1 MIVQIVLTIDIQFT
15 QFQMKKLENYIF
27 TQIKNTPIFD
37 IIQQQIDDVN
47 TEYYDPKLF
56 LFPMTYKNLDR
67 LKQFNISQE
76 FSRISALNRLNMFAN
91 PYYNYSSDIQK
102 EATEI
107 INILS
112 SEKPDL
118 QNFFKVQLDYLNQSI
133 NMYSEHFN
141 LIEDNLDLKIL
152 KDCKLCADGEENIF
166 QFIVNGTKSEQYDLH
181 FTSPVPLQ
189 KLSKDVVFLIN
200 DFQDSHSVLK
210 TLHESASVY
219 DRIWFFQVTGET
231 KHRNLIQLVYGRDYV
246 SLQAAL
252 NAYKLISQ
260 YIEQKIENEYI
271 SSSLISLIIKQVIV
285 TTKGANYIVKQI
297 IDERI
302 VPTTASY
309 EIVFFVFGP
318 YNIVSSKYHYQD
330 KNINIFFISLPQAD
344 FQFVPPFKNVV
355 SLVYTSQQDYIN
367 IQLPKIVKHL
377 NQLFVST
384 GDEIG
389 SVNDSVIIARAL
401 FDKNSE
407 YIGMLL
413 VKPNVFRTFSD
424 VIMNNLDG
432 LSGTTLKIR
441 MMEQQRS
448 ILNPFYQFMP
458 SISYIGGTPE
468 PLIQTTPCQL
478 NDYAQIQ
485 FNDVLS
491 TTLIKVVKIHNS
503 SINSYTESLYGLYQ
517 MQISRKEFSINVA
530 ISSTA
535 LTTRNRN
542 RYSNIGCV
550 IPQSMIFQAP
560 QFNIT
565 KLRELTAVPFK
576 RTSDDCLVIDNDKC
590 VIKDIV
596 EISSKV
602 KQKVITEF
610 IPQMTIYCAE
620 KSKSSKFSLY
630 LDSDKLLSNIQSY
643 QDYLDV
649 NTIVNDYQYLKN
661 AMLQVDQTSI
671 NKFRIKYMN
680 LVAINQKQFLDID
693 TCILVQ
699 QDNKYI
705 STRQFS
711 SLKGQVV
718 VSPNLVYGLY
728 LKSAEIMHFSR
739 YLVQLESLLSNK
751 FIKSIYLGH
760 TWLADEDVSYSTI
773 YDQQKSI
780 ENIMGTQE
788 SKIINR
794 FCSDIARVYNT
805 HYFMFST
812 NQSNNEIVQNEQ
824 LKSNIDGTNGKF
836 RLSVVDQK
844 TFLTKPLISRTKSI
858 LGTPNVQGY
867 LTLELN
873 SKNIFQQLQFF
884 GTQFYIM
891 DGSGSILNGYDNEIQ
906 QQIKQI
912 LIKHKYLVQKQMN
925 STIQQVHITCTK
937 NNEFW
942 DSAYKRSVDNEF
954 TLIVNQNISRLI
966 GILTEDDYN
975 QSAVYQRTIIFDA
988 KSDLFYGGQIILM
1001 EFSVL
1006 NEFLIILKDVTT
1018 QVQVKSNIY
1027 IEQQLIDQFQ
1037 KSIPQN
1043 ITVLDSLYGDLT
1055 QRSNRIAQNID
1066 RFQLNQIESIVVS
1079 KNTNVYP
1086 IMIGCLSLILILI
1099 VIIVSCQQYKRQFQQ
1114 VVDINYFSS
1123 LDLSC
1128 NLFNNLFDN
1137 LSFQTE
1143 QQTTSPEFNFNGIER
1158 LTWPNVNYVF
1168 QDDQKNYHNTVNFE
1182 HTDLLSQLHFQ
1193 SNPENYVSFIVHCT
1207 QQQYCN
1213 FVILQTKL
1221 DSFLPNKLQLFKFNC
1236 KIRASMRSFCI
1247 PTQRMFTINQRNVS
1261 KLATRIQTQIQS
1273 RIYSKTVSQCQS
1285 RQELIDTIDDIPF
1298 WFDDYDIFY
1307 KREVQ
1312 NPFGVTEFFVEKP
1325 FIEDQVV
1332 IANLLAEAV
1341 IQ

>member
-1 MIVQIVLTIDIQFT
+1 
-15 QFQMKKLENYIF
+15 MKKLENYIF

-56 LFPMTYKNLDR
+56 LFPMTYKHLDR

-91 PYYNYSSDIQK
+91 PYYNYSTDIQK
-102 EATEI
+102 EAIEI

-141 LIEDNLDLKIL
+141 LVEDNLDLQIL
-152 KDCKLCADGEENIF
+152 KDCKLYTENGEANIF
-166 QFIVNGTKSEQYDLH
+166 QYIVNGTKSEQYDLH

-231 KHRNLIQLVYGRDYV
+231 KYRNLIQLVYGRDYV

-271 SSSLISLIIKQVIV
+271 SSSLITQIISKVIV
-285 TTKGANYIVKQI
+285 TTKGANYIVK
-297 IDERI
+297 ERI
-302 VPTTASY
+302 IGSIVPSSSSY
-309 EIVFFVFGP
+309 EIIFFVFGP
-318 YNIVSSKYHYQD
+318 YNVVSSKYHYQD
-330 KNINIFFISLPQAD
+330 KNINIFFISLPQED
-344 FQFVPPFKNVV
+344 FQFVPSFKNAVH
-355 SLVYTSQQDYIN
+355 LVYTSQDEYLDV
-367 IQLPKIVKHL
+367 QLPKIVKRL

-401 FDKNSE
+401 FDKNNE

-458 SISYIGGTPE
+458 SISYIGGTPD

-550 IPQSMIFQAP
+550 IPQSLVVQAP

-596 EISSKV
+596 EISSRV

-680 LVAINQKQFLDID
+680 LIAINQKQFLDID

-699 QDNKYI
+699 QDSKYI

-739 YLVQLESLLSNK
+739 YLVQLESLLTNK

-780 ENIMGTQE
+780 ENIMGTKE

-942 DSAYKRSVDNEF
+942 DSAYQRSVDNEF
-954 TLIVNQNISRLI
+954 TLIVNQNISRLT

-1066 RFQLNQIESIVVS
+1066 RFQLNEIESIFVS
-1079 KNTNVYP
+1079 KNTNSYP

-1099 VIIVSCQQYKRQFQQ
+1099 VISIGLNQYKRQFQQ
-1114 VVDINYFSS
+1114 IVDINYCSS
-1123 LDLSC
+1123 LSLSI
-1128 NLFNNLFDN
+1128 NMLSELEN

-1143 QQTTSPEFNFNGIER
+1143 QQTISPEFDFNSIER
-1158 LTWPNVNYVF
+1158 LNWVNVNYVF
-1168 QDDQKNYHNTVNFE
+1168 QDDLKKYHSTSGMTNTAILF
-1182 HTDLLSQLHFQ
+1182 QLQ
-1193 SNPENYVSFIVHCT
+1193 CQPKQENYASFIVHCT

-1236 KIRASMRSFCI
+1236 KIRASMRSYYI
-1247 PTQRMFTINQRNVS
+1247 PTQKMFTINQRNVS

-1298 WFDDYDIFY
+1298 WFDDSDLFY
-1307 KREVQ
+1307 KREVP
-1312 NPFGVTEFFVEKP
+1312 NPFGVTKYFVEMP
-1325 FIEDQVV
+1325 FIEDKVV

>member
-1 MIVQIVLTIDIQFT
+1 M
-15 QFQMKKLENYIF
+15 
-27 TQIKNTPIFD
+27 
-37 IIQQQIDDVN
+37 IQQQIDDVN

-76 FSRISALNRLNMFAN
+76 FSRISALNRLNLFAN
-91 PYYNYSSDIQK
+91 PYFNYSSNIQK

-141 LIEDNLDLKIL
+141 LVEDNLDLQIL
-152 KDCKLCADGEENIF
+152 KDCKLYTENGEENIF

-189 KLSKDVVFLIN
+189 KLSKDVVILIN

-231 KHRNLIQLVYGRDYV
+231 KYRNLIQLVYGRDYV

-271 SSSLISLIIKQVIV
+271 SSSLISLIIKQVIF
-285 TTKGANYIVKQI
+285 TTKGANYNVKQI

-309 EIVFFVFGP
+309 QIVFFVFGP
-318 YNIVSSKYHYQD
+318 YNIVSSKYNNQD

-344 FQFVPPFKNVV
+344 FQFVPPFKNAVN
-355 SLVYTSQQDYIN
+355 LVYTSQQDYIN
-367 IQLPKIVKHL
+367 IQLPKIVKRL

-542 RYSNIGCV
+542 RYSNLGCV
-550 IPQSMIFQAP
+550 QPQNLVVQAP

-590 VIKDIV
+590 IFKNYV
-596 EISSKV
+596 EISTKV
-602 KQKVITEF
+602 KQKILTEF
-610 IPQMTIYCAE
+610 NTQMTVFCTE

-630 LDSDKLLSNIQSY
+630 LDSDKLLSNIQSH

-649 NTIVNDYQYLKN
+649 STIVNDYQFVKN
-661 AMLQVDQTSI
+661 AIIQVDQTSI

-680 LVAINQKQFLDID
+680 LIAINQKQFLDID

-699 QDNKYI
+699 QDNKYV

-780 ENIMGTQE
+780 ENIMGTKE

-836 RLSVVDQK
+836 RLSVVDKK

-873 SKNIFQQLQFF
+873 SQNYFQNMNLQ
-884 GTQFYIM
+884 TQFYII
-891 DGSGSILNGYDNEIQ
+891 DGSGNILNQQEDKTSQEI
-906 QQIKQI
+906 IKM
-912 LIKHKYLVQKQMN
+912 LIKHNYLIEKQLN
-925 STIQQVHITCTK
+925 LTIQQVHRTYSK
-937 NNEFW
+937 NSEFW
-942 DSAYKRSVDNEF
+942 DTAYQRSANNEF
-954 TLIVNQNISRLI
+954 TLVMTQDINHLST
-966 GILTEDDYN
+966 ILTEDEYN

-988 KSDLFYGGQIILM
+988 KSDYFYGGQIILK
-1001 EFSVL
+1001 EFSIL
-1006 NEFLIILKDVTT
+1006 NEFVIILNNVDINVNKVNAVTLPLLD
-1018 QVQVKSNIY
+1018 Y
-1027 IEQQLIDQFQ
+1027 QQNA
-1037 KSIPQN
+1037 PQN
-1043 ITVLDSLYGDLT
+1043 ISVLDSQYGDLT
-1055 QRSNRIAQNID
+1055 QRSDRIAQNIY
-1066 RFQLNQIESIVVS
+1066 RYQVS
-1079 KNTNVYP
+1079 DIQNIYNKDNVYSVA
-1086 IMIGCLSLILILI
+1086 IGLFALIIILI
-1099 VIIVSCQQYKRQFQQ
+1099 VIGSQCQQHKRQFQQ
-1114 VVDINYFSS
+1114 EVDNNYFSS
-1123 LDLSC
+1123 LNISC
-1128 NLFNNLFDN
+1128 NLFSNLFDN

-1143 QQTTSPEFNFNGIER
+1143 QQTISPEFTFNNIER
-1158 LTWPNVNYVF
+1158 LTWPNANYVF
-1168 QDDQKNYHNTVNFE
+1168 QDDQKKYQSTNLECTE
-1182 HTDLLSQLHFQ
+1182 LLSQLQYHPKQ
-1193 SNPENYVSFIVHCT
+1193 ENYASFIVHCT

-1213 FVILQTKL
+1213 FVILQTNL
-1221 DSFLPNKLQLFKFNC
+1221 DSYLPKQLQLFKFDC
-1236 KIRASMRSFCI
+1236 KLRASMRSYYI
-1247 PTQRMFTINQRNVS
+1247 PTQKMFTINQRNVS

-1285 RQELIDTIDDIPF
+1285 RQELIDTIDNIPF
-1298 WFDDYDIFY
+1298 WFDDSDLFY

-1312 NPFGVTEFFVEKP
+1312 NPFGITEYFVEKP
-1325 FIEDQVV
+1325 FIKGK
-1332 IANLLAEAV
+1332 IIIGTMLIEAV
-1341 IQ
+1341 EQ

>member
-1 MIVQIVLTIDIQFT
+1 MIVQIVLTIDIQQT

-56 LFPMTYKNLDR
+56 LFPMTYKHLDR

-91 PYYNYSSDIQK
+91 PYYNYSTNIQK

-112 SEKPDL
+112 QEKPDL
-118 QNFFKVQLDYLNQSI
+118 QNFFKIQLDYLNQSI
-133 NMYSEHFN
+133 NIYSDHFN
-141 LIEDNLDLKIL
+141 LIEDNLDLQKL
-152 KDCKLCADGEENIF
+152 KDCKVYADGEENIF
-166 QFIVNGTKSEQYDLH
+166 QFIVNGTKSEEYDLH

-189 KLSKDVVFLIN
+189 KLSKDVVILIN

-231 KHRNLIQLVYGRDYV
+231 KYRNLIQLVYGRDYV

-260 YIEQKIENEYI
+260 YIELKIENEYI
-271 SSSLISLIIKQVIV
+271 SSSLITRIISKVIV
-285 TTKGANYIVKQI
+285 TTKGANYIVKEI
-297 IDERI
+297 IYNTI
-302 VPTTASY
+302 VPTMTSY

-318 YNIVSSKYHYQD
+318 YNVVSSKYHYQD
-330 KNINIFFISLPQAD
+330 KNINIFFISLPQKD
-344 FQFVPPFKNVV
+344 FQFVPPFKNAVNF
-355 SLVYTSQQDYIN
+355 VYSSQQDYLDV
-367 IQLPKIVKHL
+367 QLPKIVKRL
-377 NQLFVST
+377 NQLFVSS

-407 YIGMLL
+407 YVGMLL

-478 NDYAQIQ
+478 NNYAQIQ

-542 RYSNIGCV
+542 RYSNVGCV
-550 IPQSMIFQAP
+550 QPQSLVVQAP

-576 RTSDDCLVIDNDKC
+576 RTSDDCLVIDNGQC
-590 VIKDIV
+590 IIKDYV

-602 KQKVITEF
+602 KQKVMTEF
-610 IPQMTIYCAE
+610 NPQMTIYCAE

-630 LDSDKLLSNIQSY
+630 LDSDKLLSNIQSH

-649 NTIVNDYQYLKN
+649 SAIVNDYQYLKN

-680 LVAINQKQFLDID
+680 LIAINQKQFLDID

-780 ENIMGTQE
+780 ENIMGTKETQ
-788 SKIINR
+788 IINQ
-794 FCSDIARVYNT
+794 FCADIARVYNT

-836 RLSVVDQK
+836 RLSVVDNK

-884 GTQFYIM
+884 GTQFYVM
-891 DGSGSILNGYDNEIQ
+891 DGSGSILNGYDKEIQ
-906 QQIKQI
+906 QEIKQI
-912 LIKHKYLVQKQMN
+912 LIKYQYLVQKQMN
-925 STIQQVHITCTK
+925 STIQQVHRTISI

-942 DSAYKRSVDNEF
+942 DTAYQRSVDKEF
-954 TLIVNQNISRLI
+954 TLIVNQNISHLS
-966 GILTEDDYN
+966 GILTEYDFN
-975 QSAVYQRTIIFDA
+975 QSAVYQRTLIFDV
-988 KSDLFYGGQIILM
+988 KSDYFYSGQIILM
-1001 EFSVL
+1001 EFSIL
-1006 NEFLIILKDVTT
+1006 NEFLIILNDV
-1018 QVQVKSNIY
+1018 VINQVKEKSNTNV
-1027 IEQQLIDQFQ
+1027 EQSLIDKFQ
-1037 KSIPQN
+1037 ISIPQN
-1043 ITVLDSLYGDLT
+1043 IHVLDSLYGDLT

-1066 RFQLNQIESIVVS
+1066 RYQFSKIESIFNQTH
-1079 KNTNVYP
+1079 KYP
-1086 IMIGCLSLILILI
+1086 IMIGCISLILILI
-1099 VIIVSCQQYKRQFQQ
+1099 VIGIDFKKYKRQFQQ
-1114 VVDINYFSS
+1114 IVDINYFSS
-1123 LDLSC
+1123 LSLSI
-1128 NLFNNLFDN
+1128 NLLNEWEK

-1143 QQTTSPEFNFNGIER
+1143 QYTISPEFDFNSIER
-1158 LTWPNVNYVF
+1158 LNWVNVNYVF
-1168 QDDQKNYHNTVNFE
+1168 QDDLKKYHTTGITNTAI
-1182 HTDLLSQLHFQ
+1182 LSQLQYQ
-1193 SNPENYVSFIVHCT
+1193 SKQENYASFIVHCT

-1236 KIRASMRSFCI
+1236 KIRTSMRSFCI

-1298 WFDDYDIFY
+1298 WFDDSDLFY
-1307 KREVQ
+1307 KREVP
-1312 NPFGVTEFFVEKP
+1312 NPFRVTEYFVEKP
-1325 FIEDQVV
+1325 FIEDMIV

>member
-1 MIVQIVLTIDIQFT
+1 
-15 QFQMKKLENYIF
+15 
-27 TQIKNTPIFD
+27 
-37 IIQQQIDDVN
+37 
-47 TEYYDPKLF
+47 
-56 LFPMTYKNLDR
+56 
-67 LKQFNISQE
+67 
-76 FSRISALNRLNMFAN
+76 MFAN
-91 PYYNYSSDIQK
+91 PYYNYSTNIQK

-112 SEKPDL
+112 QEKPDL
-118 QNFFKVQLDYLNQSI
+118 QNFFKVQLQYLNQSI
-133 NMYSEHFN
+133 NVYSDYFDV
-141 LIEDNLDLKIL
+141 IEDYLDLQKL
-152 KDCKLCADGEENIF
+152 KDCKLYTGNGEENIF
-166 QFIVNGTKSEQYDLH
+166 QFIVNGTKSEEYDLH

-189 KLSKDVVFLIN
+189 KLSKDVVILIN

-231 KHRNLIQLVYGRDYV
+231 KYRNLIQLVYGRDFV
-246 SLQAAL
+246 SMQAAL
-252 NAYKLISQ
+252 NAYQLISQ
-260 YIEQKIENEYI
+260 YIELKIENEYI
-271 SSSLISLIIKQVIV
+271 SSSLITRIISKVIV
-285 TTKGANYIVKQI
+285 TTKGANYIVKE
-297 IDERI
+297 IDNTI
-302 VPTTASY
+302 VPTTTSY
-309 EIVFFVFGP
+309 EIVFFIFGP
-318 YNIVSSKYHYQD
+318 YNVVSSKFHYQN
-330 KNINIFFISLPQAD
+330 KNINILFITLPQKD
-344 FQFVPPFKNVV
+344 FQFVPPFKNAVNF
-355 SLVYTSQQDYIN
+355 VYSSQQDYLDV
-367 IQLPKIVKHL
+367 QLPKIVKRL

-401 FDKNSE
+401 FDKNNE
-407 YIGMLL
+407 YVGMLL

-542 RYSNIGCV
+542 RYSNVGCV
-550 IPQSMIFQAP
+550 QPQNLVVQAP

-576 RTSDDCLVIDNDKC
+576 RTSDDCLVIDNGQC
-590 VIKDIV
+590 IIKDYV

-602 KQKVITEF
+602 KQKIMTEF
-610 IPQMTIYCAE
+610 NPQMTIYCAE

-630 LDSDKLLSNIQSY
+630 LDSDKLLSNIQSH

-649 NTIVNDYQYLKN
+649 SAIVNDYQYVKN
-661 AMLQVDQTSI
+661 AIIQVDQTSI

-680 LVAINQKQFLDID
+680 LIAINQKQFLDID

-739 YLVQLESLLSNK
+739 YLVQFESLLSNK

-780 ENIMGTQE
+780 ENIMGTKETQ
-788 SKIINR
+788 IINR
-794 FCSDIARVYNT
+794 FCADIARVYNT

-836 RLSVVDQK
+836 RLSVVDNK

-873 SKNIFQQLQFF
+873 SQYYFSNLNLQA
-884 GTQFYIM
+884 QYYII
-891 DGSGSILNGYDNEIQ
+891 DGSGNILNQ
-906 QQIKQI
+906 QEDQITQYIVKI
-912 LIKHKYLVQKQMN
+912 LIKHNYLIQKQLNLTM
-925 STIQQVHITCTK
+925 QQVHRTYSK
-937 NNEFW
+937 NSEFW
-942 DSAYKRSVDNEF
+942 DTAYQRSANNEF
-954 TLIVNQNISRLI
+954 TLVVTQDISHLST
-966 GILTEDDYN
+966 ILTEDDYN
-975 QSAVYQRTIIFDA
+975 QSAVYQRTIMFDA
-988 KSDLFYGGQIILM
+988 KSDYFYGGQIILK
-1001 EFSVL
+1001 EFSIL
-1006 NEFLIILKDVTT
+1006 NEFIVILNNVDIDLNKVNVVTLPLVNY
-1018 QVQVKSNIY
+1018 QKMLLKIF
-1027 IEQQLIDQFQ
+1027 QFQ
-1037 KSIPQN
+1037 K
-1043 ITVLDSLYGDLT
+1043 
-1055 QRSNRIAQNID
+1055 
-1066 RFQLNQIESIVVS
+1066 
-1079 KNTNVYP
+1079 VYMA
-1086 IMIGCLSLILILI
+1086 I
-1099 VIIVSCQQYKRQFQQ
+1099 
-1114 VVDINYFSS
+1114 
-1123 LDLSC
+1123 
-1128 NLFNNLFDN
+1128 
-1137 LSFQTE
+1137 
-1143 QQTTSPEFNFNGIER
+1143 
-1158 LTWPNVNYVF
+1158 
-1168 QDDQKNYHNTVNFE
+1168 
-1182 HTDLLSQLHFQ
+1182 
-1193 SNPENYVSFIVHCT
+1193 
-1207 QQQYCN
+1207 
-1213 FVILQTKL
+1213 
-1221 DSFLPNKLQLFKFNC
+1221 
-1236 KIRASMRSFCI
+1236 
-1247 PTQRMFTINQRNVS
+1247 
-1261 KLATRIQTQIQS
+1261 
-1273 RIYSKTVSQCQS
+1273 
-1285 RQELIDTIDDIPF
+1285 
-1298 WFDDYDIFY
+1298 
-1307 KREVQ
+1307 
-1312 NPFGVTEFFVEKP
+1312 
-1325 FIEDQVV
+1325 
-1332 IANLLAEAV
+1332 
-1341 IQ
+1341 